1 MSGFQLSPDSGVA
14 QRAASVMASL
24 ATLLLASSAVIA
36 APAIRTTETNRVPQ
50 CVTPDRL
57 MAFVRERNPSVDP
70 RYRDIAGWY
79 KQYGDAWHVRWDYA
93 FYQMILETNALS
105 YRRGNG
111 RRGDVHEKQNNF
123 AGIGATGRGA
133 PGERFPDIKTGVHA
147 QIQHLVAYSGEL
159 VADPVSARTQLVQ
172 DAVISQSKRLHRAV
186 TFGDLARRWATDRTY
201 ARSIDTVA
209 EQFRSGYC
217 ATARV
222 TPTVPAPRPA
232 LRKTLA
238 GFAPP
243 SGLGGPQPQK
253 LAGPDDL
260 PWTGAFAQTNPV
272 TSQPDAMPDALAER
286 QNPSDNPTR
295 DQKLV
300 APAAGER
307 TSTEKPHKVPPVRT
321 IWSRDGDIPPAVKQ
335 QRNASQQPETAAEPK
350 ASVTPPAVVTP
361 AAPATTEDT
370 PLLPHFKIG
379 PTLAAPSRLGGPVD
393 ALPLAA
399 APVRM
404 LNAQSPSALE
414 GAQTPSVRFKQIIT
428 VPGAAQTLD
437 QPGAALMFD
446 QPEAAQTLDQP
457 AAPQAEIQNSR
468 SVDGACKVLTASYG
482 GTKTLLVRAAI
493 NGETRY
499 TALTVLDGFEKTMFD
514 TYSKASAPNAEI
526 VGEYPDKNSALADA
540 RENCPG

>member
-1 MSGFQLSPDSGVA
+1 MSGFQLPPDSGVA

-209 EQFRSGYC
+209 EQFRLGYC
-217 ATARV
+217 ATAQV

-232 LRKTLA
+232 IRKTLA

-260 PWTGAFAQTNPV
+260 PWTGAFAQSNPV
-272 TSQPDAMPDALAER
+272 TSQPDAMPDAPADR

-295 DQKLV
+295 DQKPV

-307 TSTEKPHKVPPVRT
+307 TSPDKPHKVPPVRT

-350 ASVTPPAVVTP
+350 ALVTPPAAAPLAVQAPTPP
-361 AAPATTEDT
+361 AATEDT

-393 ALPLAA
+393 ALPLAV

-414 GAQTPSVRFKQIIT
+414 GAPTPSVRFKEIIT
-428 VPGAAQTLD
+428 VPGAAQTFD
-437 QPGAALMFD
+437 QPGAAQAFD
-446 QPEAAQTLDQP
+446 H
-457 AAPQAEIQNSR
+457 PQAENQNSTPV
-468 SVDGACKVLTASYG
+468 SGACKVLTASYG

-493 NGETRY
+493 NGEMRY

-526 VGEYPDKNSALADA
+526 VGEYPDKDSALADA